1 MSPTLMDLLLCG
13 LAYIVIS
20 YFLGVWTKTR
30 PGQSWNSDDSAGG
43 KFEQQPPVLDL
54 PPGISWPEE
63 EPVESELL
71 Q

>member
-1 MSPTLMDLLLCG
+1 MSPTLIDLFLCG
-13 LAYIVIS
+13 LAYLVIS
-20 YFLGVWTKTR
+20 YFLGVWTKFR
-30 PGQSWNSDDSAGG
+30 PGRSWNSDDSAGG

-63 EPVESELL
+63 ESVESELL